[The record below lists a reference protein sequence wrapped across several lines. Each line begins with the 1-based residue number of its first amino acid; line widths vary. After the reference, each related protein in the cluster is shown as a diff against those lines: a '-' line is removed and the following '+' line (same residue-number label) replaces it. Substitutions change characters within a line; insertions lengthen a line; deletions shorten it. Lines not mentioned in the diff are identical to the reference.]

1 MDLWSINLPSMKLL
15 LIGETSAIA
24 QALRPIL
31 ERKYDVNVQSSRKF
45 SESLDYD
52 IVINCAG
59 LSLLNDLAMSHL
71 LNNKVIEVNCNLAVT
86 LLSTFLYPMQQ
97 RKFGRIIFLSS
108 VCSEINLKG
117 HGVYSASKAFID
129 KLVKI
134 AALENAEYGITVN
147 SIQLGYTGI
156 GMSDIPEEMERMRS
170 KPALK
175 RFCTMQE
182 LANAINFIV
191 DTEYYT
197 GQNLRLDGFIK

>member
-1 MDLWSINLPSMKLL
+1 MDIRGYALPGMKLL

-24 QALRPIL
+24 QALRPIF
-31 ERKYDVNVQSSRKF
+31 EQRYDVTGQSSRRF
-45 SESLDYD
+45 PESLDYD
-52 IVINCAG
+52 VVINCAG
-59 LSLLNDLAMSHL
+59 LSLINDLAMPHL

-86 LLSTFLYPMQQ
+86 LLSDFLYPMQQ

-156 GMSDIPEEMERMRS
+156 GMSDIPEEMERMRN

-182 LANAINFIV
+182 LSNAINFIV